1 VLEVAQER
9 FAFHGIRAYRRARS
23 GNISGRRE
31 FSQIGAMTEPGT
43 HLTPEDEA
51 DLVALADGNLSPT
64 RRAEVDAR
72 VAAHPALADAL
83 ARQRSALALLA
94 GLDTPAPLALR
105 LRVEELKDH
114 RRRLRRGRW
123 LPAAFLATASA
134 TAALLLVLIS
144 GGPAV
149 EDVFAGTQG
158 PATAPAAG
166 NEQIDGAQFPHPE
179 GWAAT
184 GTRSD
189 EIGGRAT
196 RTVFY
201 EKDGQRIAY
210 TIVAAPA
217 LQEHD
222 WILRSGKRLAYAW
235 PKDDR
240 TCIIS
245 GDVDEAMLRKAATWQ

>member
-1 VLEVAQER
+1 
-9 FAFHGIRAYRRARS
+9 
-23 GNISGRRE
+23 
-31 FSQIGAMTEPGT
+31 MTEPDT

-51 DLVALADGNLSPT
+51 DLVALADGNLSAA
-64 RRAEVDAR
+64 RRAEVEAR
-72 VAAHPALADAL
+72 VAADPALATAL
-83 ARQRSALALLA
+83 ARQRTALAMIA
-94 GLDTPAPLALR
+94 DLDTPAPLALR
-105 LRVEELKDH
+105 LRVEELKAH

-134 TAALLLVLIS
+134 TAALLLIFIS

-166 NEQIDGAQFPHPE
+166 NEQIDGASFPHPE
-179 GWAAT
+179 GWTAT
-184 GTRSD
+184 GTRTD

-196 RTVFY
+196 KTVFY
-201 EKDGQRIAY
+201 EKDDQRIAY

-217 LQEHD
+217 LQDHD
-222 WILRSGKRLAYAW
+222 WVLRSGKRLAYAW
-235 PKDDR
+235 PKDNR

-245 GDVDEAMLRKAATWQ
+245 GDVSEAMLRTAAHWQ

>member
-1 VLEVAQER
+1 
-9 FAFHGIRAYRRARS
+9 
-23 GNISGRRE
+23 
-31 FSQIGAMTEPGT
+31 MTEPDT

-51 DLVALADGNLSPT
+51 DLVALADGNLT
-64 RRAEVDAR
+64 AARRAEVEAR
-72 VAAHPALADAL
+72 VAGDPALAAAL
-83 ARQRSALALLA
+83 ARQRTALAMLSD
-94 GLDTPAPLALR
+94 LDTPAPLELR
-105 LRVEELKDH
+105 LRVEELKAH

-134 TAALLLVLIS
+134 TAALLMIVIS

-166 NEQIDGAQFPHPE
+166 NEQIDGASFPHPE
-179 GWAAT
+179 GWTAT
-184 GTRSD
+184 GTRTD

-196 RTVFY
+196 KTVFY
-201 EKDGQRIAY
+201 EKDDQRIAY

-217 LQEHD
+217 LQDHD
-222 WILRSGKRLAYAW
+222 WVLRSGKRLAYAW
-235 PKDDR
+235 PKDNR

-245 GDVDEAMLRKAATWQ
+245 GDVSEAMLRKAAHWQ

>member
-1 VLEVAQER
+1 
-9 FAFHGIRAYRRARS
+9 
-23 GNISGRRE
+23 
-31 FSQIGAMTEPGT
+31 MTEPDT

-51 DLVALADGNLSPT
+51 DLVALADGNLSAA
-64 RRAEVDAR
+64 RRAEVEAR
-72 VAAHPALADAL
+72 VAADPALATAL
-83 ARQRSALALLA
+83 ARQRTALAMIA
-94 GLDTPAPLALR
+94 DLDTPAPLALR
-105 LRVEELKDH
+105 LRVEELKAH

-134 TAALLLVLIS
+134 TAALLLIFIS

-166 NEQIDGAQFPHPE
+166 NEQIDGASFPHPE
-179 GWAAT
+179 GWTAT
-184 GTRSD
+184 GTRTD

-196 RTVFY
+196 KTVFY
-201 EKDGQRIAY
+201 EKDDQRIAY

-217 LQEHD
+217 LQDHD
-222 WILRSGKRLAYAW
+222 WVLRSGKRLAYAW
-235 PKDDR
+235 PKDNR

-245 GDVDEAMLRKAATWQ
+245 GDVSEAMLRKAAHWQ

>member
-1 VLEVAQER
+1 
-9 FAFHGIRAYRRARS
+9 
-23 GNISGRRE
+23 
-31 FSQIGAMTEPGT
+31 MTEPDT

-51 DLVALADGNLSPT
+51 GLVALADGNLSAA
-64 RRAEVDAR
+64 RRAEVEAR
-72 VAAHPALADAL
+72 VAADPALAAAL
-83 ARQRSALALLA
+83 ARQRKALAMLA
-94 GLDTPAPLALR
+94 DLDTPAPLALR
-105 LRVEELKDH
+105 LRVEELKEN

-123 LPAAFLATASA
+123 IPAAFLATASA
-134 TAALLLVLIS
+134 TAALLLILIS

-166 NEQIDGAQFPHPE
+166 NEEIDGASFPHPD
-179 GWAAT
+179 GWTAT
-184 GTRSD
+184 GSRTD

-196 RTVFY
+196 KTVFY
-201 EKDGQRIAY
+201 EKDGQQIAY

-235 PKDDR
+235 PKDNR

-245 GDVDEAMLRKAATWQ
+245 GNVDEAMLRKAATWQ